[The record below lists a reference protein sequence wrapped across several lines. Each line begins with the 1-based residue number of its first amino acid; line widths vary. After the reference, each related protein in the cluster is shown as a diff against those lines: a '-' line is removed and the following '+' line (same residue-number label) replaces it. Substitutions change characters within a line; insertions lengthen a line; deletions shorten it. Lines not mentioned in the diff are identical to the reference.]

1 MTSSGQANVRYI
13 LFLASILVITLVMGG
28 LLSKAPQGLVLAG
41 VVGISLFIL
50 CFFSVKYALYTLI
63 LSMLLSPEFGSRT
76 TEGGGIT
83 VRLEDFLLPLIGF
96 SWFARTAI
104 YKNLGLLKKTPLNR
118 PVFYYILACVVST
131 ALGMMFGEVQIVKG
145 FFFVLKYVEYFI
157 VYFMT
162 VNYVS
167 DRKQLR
173 NLVIAIITVFVIV
186 CLASIAQIPQGE
198 RITAPFE
205 GKGGEPNTLG
215 GYLLLVLSIVV
226 GIVLNTDKKDSLKYK
241 MLFVGMSVLS
251 LIPILFCQSR
261 GTWLAIVPWY
271 LTVWVISKRKALLG
285 VVLALMVAISP
296 VVMPKSVKDRFLY
309 TFEKQEGWAADY
321 QEQVGG
327 VTLDTSTSERVSS
340 MKKAWEAYMEHPV
353 FGYGITGWRFLD
365 AQYLKTLVE
374 TGLLGFAAFGFLI
387 YTILKVTWNGYRRTN
402 DKFYK
407 GISMGFFA
415 GAIAMLT
422 HGLSTNTFIIVRI
435 MEPFWFLM
443 AIVVVIPSIEEA
455 EALQKKDGESSP
467 VPTK

>member
-1 MTSSGQANVRYI
+1 MSKGPPE
-13 LFLASILVITLVMGG
+13 LLLA
-28 LLSKAPQGLVLAG
+28 A

-63 LSMLLSPEFGSRT
+63 FSMLLSPEFGSRT

-83 VRLEDFLLPLIGF
+83 VRLEDLLLPLIGF
-96 SWFARTAI
+96 SWFARTAV

-118 PVFYYILACVVST
+118 PIFYYILACVVST
-131 ALGMMFGEVQIVKG
+131 ILGMMFGKVQIVKG

-162 VNYVS
+162 VNYVN

-173 NLVIAIITVFVIV
+173 NLVIAIIIVFVIV
-186 CLASIAQIPQGE
+186 CLSSIAQIPQGE

-205 GKGGEPNTLG
+205 GEGGEPNTLG

-226 GIVLNTDKKDSLKYK
+226 GIVLNTDKEDSFKYK
-241 MLFVGMSVLS
+241 ILLVGMSLLS

-261 GTWLAIVPWY
+261 GTWLAILPWF
-271 LTVWVISKRKALLG
+271 LTIWVISKKKALLG
-285 VVLALMVAISP
+285 GALAVLIAISP
-296 VVMPKSVKDRFLY
+296 AVMPKSVKDRFLY

-340 MKKAWEAYMEHPV
+340 MKKAWEAYWEHPI
-353 FGYGITGWRFLD
+353 FGFGITGWRFLD
-365 AQYLKTLVE
+365 AQYLKLLVE
-374 TGLLGFAAFGFLI
+374 TGLVGFVAFGFLL
-387 YTILKVTWNGYRRTN
+387 YTVLKESWKGFRRTN

-415 GAIAMLT
+415 GVIAMLT
-422 HGLSTNTFIIVRI
+422 HGLSTNTFIIVRM

-443 AIVVVIPSIEEA
+443 AIVVAIPSIEAA
-455 EALQKKDGESSP
+455 EALQKKEGETSP
-467 VPTK
+467 LPTK

>member
-1 MTSSGQANVRYI
+1 
-13 LFLASILVITLVMGG
+13 
-28 LLSKAPQGLVLAG
+28 
-41 VVGISLFIL
+41 
-50 CFFSVKYALYTLI
+50 
-63 LSMLLSPEFGSRT
+63 
-76 TEGGGIT
+76 
-83 VRLEDFLLPLIGF
+83 
-96 SWFARTAI
+96 
-104 YKNLGLLKKTPLNR
+104 
-118 PVFYYILACVVST
+118 
-131 ALGMMFGEVQIVKG
+131 
-145 FFFVLKYVEYFI
+145 
-157 VYFMT
+157 
-162 VNYVS
+162 
-167 DRKQLR
+167 
-173 NLVIAIITVFVIV
+173 
-186 CLASIAQIPQGE
+186 
-198 RITAPFE
+198 
-205 GKGGEPNTLG
+205 
-215 GYLLLVLSIVV
+215 
-226 GIVLNTDKKDSLKYK
+226 
-241 MLFVGMSVLS
+241 
-251 LIPILFCQSR
+251 
-261 GTWLAIVPWY
+261 
-271 LTVWVISKRKALLG
+271 
-285 VVLALMVAISP
+285 
-296 VVMPKSVKDRFLY
+296 

-321 QEQVGG
+321 LEQVGG

-415 GAIAMLT
+415 GTVAMLT